1 LGQILPRVSARHGT
15 EKGSAVGPFFGPPTT
30 AKPRP
35 AVTDPYHSA
44 MSKLVWKYEGKVKE
58 RHGEQCCAINDTVVD
73 DVLGEVKAVRLDG
86 GHLLVEMPPNSS
98 WPS

>member
-1 LGQILPRVSARHGT
+1 
-15 EKGSAVGPFFGPPTT
+15 
-30 AKPRP
+30 
-35 AVTDPYHSA
+35 